1 MSVPIRHHDR
11 AHRSA
16 PHRTARVPHGRRAC
30 RLAVTLGLLG
40 GVGVSA
46 SALAA
51 DCVNLRGGDL
61 VLNASDACRAQIRQD
76 PALRRQ
82 VVQTIGSQRVV
93 ASAGTVPSV
102 APGPGRD
109 AGERSSH
116 PARGLGHPLAR
127 MSMLNSQ
134 SRYLWSLGNP
144 APAYYGQTR
153 P

>member
-1 MSVPIRHHDR
+1 MVTQPMPAPLRHHDPAPR
-11 AHRSA
+11 AR
-16 PHRTARVPHGRRAC
+16 

-40 GVGVSA
+40 GVGASA
-46 SALAA
+46 PALAA
-51 DCVNLRGGDL
+51 DCVALRGGDL

-82 VVQTIGSQRVV
+82 VVQSIDRRLVV
-93 ASAGTVPSV
+93 AGAGAATATSG
-102 APGPGRD
+102 AGRD
-109 AGERSSH
+109 ATRSTH

-144 APAYYGQTR
+144 APTYYGQTR